1 MDYVINVMKT
11 KILAAL
17 IILSALTLAIFS
29 VKNDSVTTDE
39 SPHITAGY
47 SYLTQKDMRLNPEHP
62 PLIKDLAAVPL
73 LFQKINFDTNHY
85 SWKTD
90 INGQWSAGSHFL
102 YESGNNP
109 DTIAGAARL
118 AILIIFALLCLM
130 VFKWARARYGDNTA
144 LFVLTLTAL
153 SPNILAQA
161 RYVTTDIG
169 ASLAFITAAYF
180 FVKQIKNPSGKNIFY
195 AGLAFGLAQLLK
207 FSLILLLPM
216 FFIIITALAWSEY
229 NHRLKIFWNHFK
241 RLLAVVIIGYLLV
254 WPVYQ
259 FHVWNYPPER
269 QKSDTE
275 FILASFPLRP
285 VADLTVWM
293 ADQPLLRPYA
303 QYMLGLLMVFQRTG
317 GGNTTYFM
325 GEISATAWKSYFPTI
340 YILKEPIPA
349 LIFLAIAFALVINGL
364 FRRNQNN
371 LKKWIKNHIDELTW
385 VVIIGIYWASSISG
399 NLNIGLRHVLPTF
412 PFIYLLISGKIAQWI
427 KPEGQR
433 FPSPIKLSLVAILA
447 LWYVIESLLT
457 FPHYLAYFNELAG
470 GPANGYKY
478 AADSN
483 LDWGQ
488 DLKRLKDF
496 VEKNKIEKIK
506 VDYFGGG
513 SPQYYLGDKYEKL
526 DANNSDQR
534 HGWIAV
540 SATLLQGGRG
550 QAAKGYDRDTTYY
563 NWLNQYQPVTQI
575 GYSIFVYKLE

>member
-1 MDYVINVMKT
+1 MKT

-17 IILSALTLAIFS
+17 IILSALILAVFS

-47 SYLTQKDMRLNPEHP
+47 SYLTQKDIRLNPEHP
-62 PLIKDLAAVPL
+62 PLIKDLAALPL

-109 DTIAGAARL
+109 DTIAGASRL

-216 FFIIITALAWSEY
+216 FFIIIAALAWSEY

-269 QKSDTE
+269 QKSDTA
-275 FILASFPLRP
+275 FILSSFPVKPAARL
-285 VADLTVWM
+285 VANMSDK
-293 ADQPLLRPYA
+293 PLLRPYA
-303 QYMLGLLMVFQRTG
+303 QYLLGLFMVLQRTG

-325 GEISATAWKSYFPTI
+325 GEISATAWKSYFPTV
-340 YILKEPIPA
+340 YILKEPLPI
-349 LIFLAIAFALVINGL
+349 LILLLFSLILAWPKPGL
-364 FRRNQNN
+364 GQITVR
-371 LKKWIKNHIDELTW
+371 LKKWIKNHTDELTW

-412 PFIYLLISGKIAQWI
+412 PFIYLLISGKIGQWI

-433 FPSPIKLSLVAILA
+433 FPNPIKLSLAAILA
-447 LWYVIESLLT
+447 LWYIIESVLT

-513 SPQYYLGDKYEKL
+513 SPRYYLGNKYEQL
-526 DANNSDQR
+526 NPNNSDQR

-563 NWLNQYQPVTQI
+563 RWLDEYEPISKI
-575 GYSIFVYKLE
+575 GYSIFVYKID

>member
-1 MDYVINVMKT
+1 MKT

-17 IILSALTLAIFS
+17 VIFSALTLAIFS

-62 PLIKDLAAVPL
+62 PLIKDLAAAPL
-73 LFQKINFDTNHY
+73 LFQKLNFDTNHY

-109 DTIAGAARL
+109 DAIAGAARL

-144 LFVLTLTAL
+144 LLAVVLTAL
-153 SPNILAQA
+153 SPNILAHA

-169 ASLAFITAAYF
+169 ASFAFITAVYF

-207 FSLILLLPM
+207 FSLVLLMPI
-216 FFIIITALAWSEY
+216 FFIIIALLAWSEY
-229 NHRLKIFWNHFK
+229 SHRLKIFWNHFK
-241 RLLAVVIIGYLLV
+241 RLMAVVVIGYLLV

-269 QKSDTE
+269 QKSDTA
-275 FILASFPLRP
+275 FILSSFSVKP
-285 VADLTVWM
+285 VARIVVNM
-293 ADQPLLRPYA
+293 AETHLLRPYA
-303 QYMLGLLMVFQRTG
+303 QYLLGLLMVFQRTG
-317 GGNTTYFM
+317 GGNTTYFL
-325 GEISATAWKSYFPTI
+325 GEISATAWKTYFPMV
-340 YILKEPIPA
+340 YILKEPISV
-349 LIFLAIAFALVINGL
+349 LIFIVITLALVIGGL
-364 FRRNQNN
+364 FKRNRSN
-371 LKKWIKNHIDELTW
+371 LKKWIKNHTDELAW
-385 VVIIGIYWASSISG
+385 VIIIGIYWASSVSG

-412 PFIYLLISGKIAQWI
+412 PFIYLLISGKIGKWI

-433 FPSPIKLSLVAILA
+433 FPSPIKLSLVAMLV
-447 LWYVIESLLT
+447 LWYVIESVLT

-488 DLKRLKDF
+488 DLRRLTNY

-506 VDYFGGG
+506 LDYFGGG
-513 SPQYYLGDKYEKL
+513 NPEYYLKNKYEKL
-526 DANNSDQR
+526 DPNNKNQR
-534 HGWIAV
+534 NGWIAV

-563 NWLNQYQPVTQI
+563 NWLNQYQPITQI
-575 GYSIFVYKLE
+575 GYSIFIYKID